1 MFRLCKSRFIVAAY
15 VHEIDVKSEDILR
28 QLHTDP
34 TLHAHTN
41 TFSTHTTAA
50 HAVLQMDP
58 GVDESE
64 MMFFFFFLI
73 FNFEK
78 HCYKVYSTM

>member
-1 MFRLCKSRFIVAAY
+1 MKF
-15 VHEIDVKSEDILR
+15 EDTLR

-64 MMFFFFFLI
+64 MMFFFFF
-73 FNFEK
+73 
-78 HCYKVYSTM
+78 